1 MIKENQIM
9 LLTRFLS
16 LVFLLIPLSFTA
28 AEQAPDLLLAKTY
41 QQNIPL
47 SEYWVSEKLDG
58 VRAYW
63 DGENLISR
71 KGHIFP
77 APRWFVKGLPKIPLD
92 GELWLGRERF
102 EELSGRVRK
111 TNPDD
116 KDWRGIQYML
126 FDLPSDIGTFNQRL
140 RKMAKI
146 VKQINKKHI
155 QLIKQFKLVDHS
167 ALMTELDRVIKK
179 GAEGLM
185 LHRGLS
191 LYQSGRN
198 NDLLKVKRYSD
209 AEAVVI
215 KHIKGK
221 GKFKGL
227 LGSLLVE
234 TKEGKHLKIGSGFSL
249 KERQTP
255 PAIGSTITFKYFGL
269 TNKGIPRF
277 ASFMRER
284 NPY

>member
-1 MIKENQIM
+1 M
-9 LLTRFLS
+9 LIYRYLS
-16 LVFLLIPLSFTA
+16 LVILLLLPGFTA
-28 AEQAPDLLLAKTY
+28 AEQTPDLLLAKTY

-71 KGHIFP
+71 KGYIFP
-77 APRWFVKGLPKIPLD
+77 APRWFVKGLPNIPLD

-116 KDWRGIQYML
+116 KDWRGIKYML
-126 FDLPSDIGTFNQRL
+126 FDLPYDSGTFSQRL
-140 RKMAKI
+140 RKMTKI
-146 VKQINKKHI
+146 VKQINEKHVR
-155 QLIKQFKLVDHS
+155 LIKQFKLTNHD
-167 ALMTELDRVIKK
+167 ALMTKLDKVIKQ

-191 LYQSGRN
+191 LYKSGRH

-209 AEAVVI
+209 AEAVVV
-215 KHIKGK
+215 KHIKGQ

-234 TKEGKHLKIGSGFSL
+234 TKNGKRLKIGSGFSL
-249 KERQTP
+249 EQRKTP

-269 TNKGIPRF
+269 TAKGIPRF